1 MMEKKTRILWTVS
14 LLVITCIVIIWTVC
28 SFAGVKLPDTAVRIM
43 GVLDLCAI
51 PVLIFSSVKLSKQKK
66 E

>member
-1 MMEKKTRILWTVS
+1 MMKNPKFWWTVS

-28 SFAGVKLPDTAVRIM
+28 SFAGITLPDAVTRIM

-51 PVLIFSSVKLSKQKK
+51 PVLVCSSLKMKKQKEEK
-66 E
+66 